1 MIGEHAPPIVVEHAP
16 PSDLDRPLQVLFVD
30 DSVSVRKVAERALK
44 SLGVLVTLAVDGI
57 DALDKL
63 RTGQFDLV
71 FTDLEMPRMHGYE
84 LIRELRFLPA
94 FHAMPVV
101 VVTSRSGKKHR
112 DEAHAVG
119 ASEYLTKP
127 FTSRSLAA
135 ALVKFGGAR
144 ARGLVAAAAGGGEV
158 TS

>member
-1 MIGEHAPPIVVEHAP
+1 M
-16 PSDLDRPLQVLFVD
+16 
-30 DSVSVRKVAERALK
+30 
-44 SLGVLVTLAVDGI
+44 
-57 DALDKL
+57 
-63 RTGQFDLV
+63 V

-84 LIRELRFLPA
+84 LIRELRFVPA
-94 FHAMPVV
+94 YAALPVV

-112 DEAHAVG
+112 DEAQALG

-135 ALVKFGGAR
+135 ALIKFGGER
-144 ARGLVAAAAGGGEV
+144 ARRLVAEAGLAGEV